1 MRPVPPGDHI
11 VVVRRPGAQPAAA
24 IVATSWNVPLP
35 QVVLGPGLPRN
46 RNAAERMCDALEL
59 QRIVLAR
66 RRGDRIG
73 VQGYECGEGY
83 GPPWFGDVP
92 TLAQGAAAGLG
103 VGVVAGFDGDV
114 AAIASAR
121 PWPKP
126 AVAAATKPGA
136 DAPPPKKPWFRR
148 AWVWSLIGGL
158 VVAGVVTGAV
168 VGTRRAD
175 GGVAV
180 DSDSFLRP

>member
-1 MRPVPPGDHI
+1 
-11 VVVRRPGAQPAAA
+11 
-24 IVATSWNVPLP
+24 
-35 QVVLGPGLPRN
+35 
-46 RNAAERMCDALEL
+46 
-59 QRIVLAR
+59 
-66 RRGDRIG
+66 
-73 VQGYECGEGY
+73 YECGEGY
-83 GPPWFGDVP
+83 GPPWFGDAT
-92 TLAQGAAAGLG
+92 TLADGAATGLG
-103 VGVVAGFDGDV
+103 VGVVAGFAGDV

-126 AVAAATKPGA
+126 AMTVATTKGK
-136 DAPPPKKPWFRR
+136 DTPPAKKPWYRR
-148 AWVWSLIGGL
+148 AWVWSLVGGL